1 MRHVTGVPKKG
12 TRVTDVTD
20 VRFPGRNA
28 PDVIGTT
35 RAPTKKLRARESG
48 YTKSGPYN
56 GWGRD

>member
-1 MRHVTGVPKKG
+1 MS
-12 TRVTDVTD
+12 VTDVTD

-35 RAPTKKLRARESG
+35 RAPTEKLRAWESG